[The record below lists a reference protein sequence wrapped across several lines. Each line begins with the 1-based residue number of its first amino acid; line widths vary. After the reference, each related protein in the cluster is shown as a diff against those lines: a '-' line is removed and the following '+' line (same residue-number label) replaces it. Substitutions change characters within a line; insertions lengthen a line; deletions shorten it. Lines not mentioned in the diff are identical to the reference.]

1 MRPSATFD
9 PMYPIDETVV
19 ETLWRF
25 LQENPDATIEELED
39 ALDAAD
45 VMDRAGDE
53 VLDFEA
59 VVQRLKRKNV

>member
-1 MRPSATFD
+1 
-9 PMYPIDETVV
+9 MYPIDETVV